1 MPARNIGRDGEGVW
15 DGHVRKK
22 RRSKLILLKK
32 KKKTFNPI
40 G

>member
-1 MPARNIGRDGEGVW
+1 MPARKIEGRDSEGVW

-22 RRSKLILLKK
+22 RSKLILLKK